1 MIIDPN
7 ATLDI
12 LSHHG
17 VKGMKWG
24 VRQARKEVRNQAVT
38 SRKIIKAAK
47 TAKTK
52 QERDAAVKDYEEKVI
67 KRIRSKDFREAY
79 HTANTVTKGDMAA
92 QLLFLGP
99 IGALTIPAMK
109 AQSRQRQATGI
120 DQELV
125 VARNIL
131 KELQNS

>member
-1 MIIDPN
+1 MI
-7 ATLDI
+7 LDDNFFEH
-12 LSHHG
+12 LEHHG

-24 VRQARKEVRNQAVT
+24 VRQARKEVANQAKT

-52 QERDAAVKDYEEKVI
+52 TERDAAIKDYEDNVI

-92 QLLFLGP
+92 QLLVLGP
-99 IGALTIPAMK
+99 LGALTIPAIK
-109 AQSRQRQATGI
+109 AQSAQRQKTGI

-125 VARNIL
+125 VARNIM
-131 KELQNS
+131 KELKDL